1 MDEKTRQFYFRFL
14 EFLSDT
20 DFDQLEQENL
30 ESIATAAQQ
39 YLTGTELHED
49 AVTRIG
55 NAIRFLEA
63 SERGAA
69 VFEIQSLLSG
79 LEKRLEKP

>member
-1 MDEKTRQFYFRFL
+1 MDAKTRQLYFRFM

-20 DFDQLEQENL
+20 GYDNLEQADL
-30 ESIATAAQQ
+30 DAMATLAEQCLA
-39 YLTGTELHED
+39 GTELHND
-49 AVTRIG
+49 AVTRIN

-69 VFEIQSLLSG
+69 MFEIKSLLSG
-79 LEKRLEKP
+79 VEKRLEQE